1 MMIQNKKSHLPKAGL
16 DWLLQS
22 EDPSL
27 RFRVERDLLER
38 KPNQLLQSQI
48 ANSKLISKIFA
59 KMHPDG
65 MWLHEGV
72 GAGLD
77 YSHGKTTHFI
87 LSYLAELGLDKSDP
101 RIDKAVNRY
110 LDLNIHEKWLSG
122 PDHLTG
128 QSCLYAQNIR
138 TFVLLGYRRDPR
150 VQERIATLQSEIRH
164 DDGMLCR
171 RLSYTQKT
179 KSCIRGTLK
188 ALMAYAELPELWD
201 SESCKRTVSYFL
213 SRNVYFKKTNPTEKI
228 RNGMATIFP
237 FVIFCS
243 LLEPLYAL
251 SKMGYGN
258 HPALEDAW
266 MELEK
271 RNNGE
276 GKYRLDWYTN
286 SLFMPG
292 KKGEINEWV
301 TLYANL
307 AFHYRVN
314 SFSKANKCCSE
325 AFIRNS
331 KVVDTSS
338 GRSLVRKS

>member
-1 MMIQNKKSHLPKAGL
+1 VIPKAIL

-22 EDPSL
+22 GDPSL
-27 RFRVERDLLER
+27 RFRLERDLLDSE
-38 KPNQLLQSQI
+38 PDPSLQKEI
-48 ANSKLISKIFA
+48 AGSKLVTKIFT

-65 MWLHEGV
+65 MWLHEGI

-110 LDLNIHEKWLSG
+110 LNLNIHEKWLSG

-138 TFVLLGYRRDPR
+138 TFCLLGYRSDPR
-150 VQERIATLQSEIRH
+150 VQMRIATLQSEIRH

-201 SESCKRTVSYFL
+201 SESCKRTVNYFL
-213 SRNVYFKKTNPTEKI
+213 ARNVYFKKTNLTEKI
-228 RNGMATIFP
+228 RGGMGTIFP
-237 FVIFCS
+237 FVIYSS

-258 HPALEDAW
+258 HPALDDAW
-266 MELEK
+266 KELEK
-271 RNNGE
+271 RNDGE

-301 TLYANL
+301 TFYAYL
-307 AFHYRVN
+307 AKKYKGDLL
-314 SFSKANKCCSE
+314 S
-325 AFIRNS
+325 
-331 KVVDTSS
+331 
-338 GRSLVRKS
+338 RKPMV

>member
-1 MMIQNKKSHLPKAGL
+1 VIPKPVL
-16 DWLLQS
+16 DWLFQS
-22 EDPSL
+22 GDPSL
-27 RFRVERDLLER
+27 RFRVQRDLLEGESD
-38 KPNQLLQSQI
+38 PSLQKEI
-48 ANSKLISKIFA
+48 ANSKLVTKIFA

-101 RIDKAVNRY
+101 RIDLAVNRY
-110 LDLNIHEKWLSG
+110 LNLNIHEKWLSG

-138 TFVLLGYRRDPR
+138 TFCLLGYQNDPR
-150 VQERIATLQSEIRH
+150 MQERIATLQSEVRH
-164 DDGMLCR
+164 DGGYLCR

-188 ALMAYAELPELWD
+188 ALMAYAELPELWN
-201 SESCKRTVSYFL
+201 SESCQRTVQYFL
-213 SRNVYFKKTNPTEKI
+213 TRNVYFKKTNPTEKI
-228 RNGMATIFP
+228 RGGMGTIFP
-237 FVIFCS
+237 FVIYSS

-251 SKMGYGN
+251 TKMGYGN
-258 HPALEDAW
+258 HPALNDAW
-266 MELEK
+266 EELEK

-276 GKYRLDWYTN
+276 GKYKLDWYTN

-301 TLYANL
+301 TLYAYL
-307 AFHYRVN
+307 AL
-314 SFSKANKCCSE
+314 KNKDKTLT
-325 AFIRNS
+325 
-331 KVVDTSS
+331 KV
-338 GRSLVRKS
+338 K

>member
-1 MMIQNKKSHLPKAGL
+1 MIPHAVL

-22 EDPSL
+22 GDPSI
-27 RFRVERDLLER
+27 RFRVERDLLEI
-38 KPNQLLQSQI
+38 KPKPFLQEEI
-48 ANSKLISKIFA
+48 ANSKIVTKIFA

-65 MWLHEGV
+65 MWLHQGL

-87 LSYLAELGLDKSDP
+87 LSYLAEVGLDKSDP
-101 RIDKAVNRY
+101 RIDLAVNRY
-110 LDLNIHEKWLSG
+110 LNLNIHEKWLSG

-138 TFVLLGYRRDPR
+138 TFCLHGYQNDPR
-150 VQERIATLQSEIRH
+150 MQERIATLQSEVRH
-164 DDGMLCR
+164 DGGYLCR
-171 RLSYTQKT
+171 RLSYTQNT

-188 ALMAYAELPELWD
+188 ALMAYAELPELWNT
-201 SESCKRTVSYFL
+201 ESCQRTVQYFL
-213 SRNVYFKKTNPTEKI
+213 TRNVYFKKTKPTEKI
-228 RNGMATIFP
+228 RGGMVTIFP
-237 FVIFCS
+237 FVIYCS

-258 HPALEDAW
+258 HPALNDAW
-266 MELEK
+266 EELEK

-276 GKYRLDWYTN
+276 GKYILDWYTN

-301 TLYANL
+301 TLYAYL
-307 AFHYRVN
+307 AL
-314 SFSKANKCCSE
+314 KNKDKTL
-325 AFIRNS
+325 I
-331 KVVDTSS
+331 KV
-338 GRSLVRKS
+338 K

>member
-1 MMIQNKKSHLPKAGL
+1 VISNTVL
-16 DWLLQS
+16 DWLHQS

-38 KPNQLLQSQI
+38 KPDQSLQKEI
-48 ANSKLISKIFA
+48 ANSKLVTKIFA

-65 MWLHEGV
+65 MWLHEGI

-87 LSYLAELGLDKSDP
+87 LSYLAELGLGKSDP
-101 RIDKAVNRY
+101 RIDLAVNRY
-110 LDLNIHEKWLSG
+110 LNLNIHEKWLSG

-138 TFVLLGYRRDPR
+138 TFVLLGYRNDPR
-150 VQERIATLQSEIRH
+150 VQMRIATLQSEVRH
-164 DDGMLCR
+164 DGGYLCR

-188 ALMAYAELPELWD
+188 ALMAYAELPELW
-201 SESCKRTVSYFL
+201 STESCQRTVNYFL
-213 SRNVYFKKTNPTEKI
+213 SRNVYFKKTNLSEKI
-228 RNGMATIFP
+228 RGGMGTIFP
-237 FVIFCS
+237 FVIYCS

-251 SKMGYGN
+251 SKMGHGN
-258 HPALEDAW
+258 HPATEDVW
-266 MELEK
+266 KELEK

-276 GKYRLDWYTN
+276 GKYILDWCTN

-292 KKGEINEWV
+292 NKGEINEWV
-301 TLYANL
+301 TLYAYL
-307 AFHYRVN
+307 ALKY
-314 SFSKANKCCSE
+314 KEKT
-325 AFIRNS
+325 IQ
-331 KVVDTSS
+331 
-338 GRSLVRKS
+338 